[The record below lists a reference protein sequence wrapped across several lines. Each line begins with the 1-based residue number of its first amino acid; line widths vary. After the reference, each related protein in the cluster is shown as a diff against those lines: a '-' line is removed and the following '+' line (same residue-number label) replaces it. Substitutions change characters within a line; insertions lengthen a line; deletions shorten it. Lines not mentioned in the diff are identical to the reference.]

1 MDKNKTLHIMATKT
15 KDQNDLQQEKINE
28 TVSKTEQLYNENK
41 KAFWGTIAGVI
52 VLGLAILAYQQFY
65 AKPQTAEAQEQMYPA
80 EAAFRAG
87 NFEAALNGDGNSLG
101 FAEVI
106 NEYGSKAGKAAY
118 LYAGI
123 CELQAKNYDEAINY
137 LKKYTGKDDILS
149 ARAAACIG
157 DAYVGLGDYKAAL
170 AQFEKAAGIADN
182 TFTAGYL
189 LKAAVVCEELGQK
202 DKALS
207 LYKKIKDQYPQSIEG
222 YDIDKYIGR
231 IEAAE

>member
-1 MDKNKTLHIMATKT
+1 MATKT
-15 KDQNDLQQEKINE
+15 KDQNELQQEKINQ

-41 KAFWGTIAGVI
+41 AAFWGVIIGVI
-52 VLGLAILAYQQFY
+52 ALGLIILAYQQFI
-65 AKPQTAEAQEQMYPA
+65 AKPKMAEAQEQMYPA

-87 NFEAALNGDGNSLG
+87 NFEAALNGDGNTLG

-123 CELQAKNYDEAINY
+123 CELQTKNYSEAVNY
-137 LKKYTGKDDILS
+137 LKKYTGKDEILS
-149 ARAAACIG
+149 ARAASCMG

-182 TFTAGYL
+182 AFTAGYL

-207 LYKKIKDQYPQSIEG
+207 IYKQIKDKYPQSIEG
-222 YDIDKYIGR
+222 YDVDKYIGR

>member
-1 MDKNKTLHIMATKT
+1 MTKIETIHIMATNT
-15 KDQNDLQQEKINE
+15 KDQNDLQQEKINQ

-41 KAFWGTIAGVI
+41 KAFWGTIIGVF
-52 VLGLAILAYQQFY
+52 AIGILVLAYQQFY
-65 AKPQTAEAQEQMYPA
+65 AKPKKAEAQEQMYPA

-123 CELQAKNYDEAINY
+123 CELQTKNYDQAINY
-137 LKKYTGKDDILS
+137 LKKYNGKDEILS

-182 TFTAGYL
+182 AFAPGYL
-189 LKAAVVCEELGQK
+189 LKAAIVCEELGQT
-202 DKALS
+202 DKALGI
-207 LYKKIKDQYPQSIEG
+207 YKQIKDKYPQSLEG
-222 YDIDKYIGR
+222 YDVDKYIGR